1 VTDAAID
8 VVAIRVAPRA
18 DAGSGTFDFRLY
30 VAGVFLVLR
39 AARFACFFFAPTDFA
54 GALERFPVVFALA
67 GGTVQPRIISNFE

>member
-30 VAGVFLVLR
+30 VAGIFLVLL
-39 AARFACFFFAPTDFA
+39 AARFCFFFAPTDFA